1 MKRQRFHFYPA
12 GLNETRE
19 IVGGM
24 LSPLLSRK
32 LEQLARSEF
41 APRPVLIKKQ
51 SGTVIGFRDAS
62 VMNGMFLSWK
72 RKEQP

>member
-1 MKRQRFHFYPA
+1 MKRFHFYPA
-12 GLNETRE
+12 GLNESHE
-19 IVGGM
+19 IVGGV
-24 LSPLLSRK
+24 LSPLCFPANWSGS
-32 LEQLARSEF
+32 LAPEF

-72 RKEQP
+72 RKEQQP